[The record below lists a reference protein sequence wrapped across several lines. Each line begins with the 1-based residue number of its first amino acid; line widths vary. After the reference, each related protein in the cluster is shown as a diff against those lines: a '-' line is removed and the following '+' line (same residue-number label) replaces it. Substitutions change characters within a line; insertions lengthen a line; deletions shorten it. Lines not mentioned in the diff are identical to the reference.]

1 MHRSPALS
9 PLTASARAGL
19 LLLRHAC
26 GPVAAMLLCL
36 LLPCA
41 LLPAF
46 SQGVLTGSIVDSTS
60 GAPLAYVNIGV
71 RQKNLGSTSL
81 ADGSFAISLAE
92 ENGRDTLTFSLV
104 GYHPVQVPVPL
115 LRANTPVT
123 IRLTQKTFAL
133 SAVHVTAEKR
143 VEKKYGIR
151 RRNRLLHFTDGMFL
165 NASHDS
171 FEIAQLIRL
180 GDAPARITSVNLHVN
195 APRTDSA
202 SFRINF
208 YRYNEEDEEPASRV
222 VERSI
227 IQRHPVRVGWLKF
240 DLTAHDVTLA
250 GSFIAAIEFLP
261 EPKKDLKPIYYEV
274 KLGGSSRSFYRKNSQ
289 GTWNRPPHHY
299 CLYVTALVDKQA
311 RPADEDAETPPTFT
325 LPSVAVKDSFS
336 VFVRLPRTY
345 RKNAPQR
352 HPVIYHLDGNAYFDA
367 ISDATAR
374 LTRRK
379 KLAPEPILVGI
390 GYGNAYLM
398 DSLRV
403 RDYTFPR
410 ARSSD
415 SLPVSGGGENFYR
428 FISEE
433 LVPYIDGQYRTD
445 TTQRTLMGHSFG
457 GYFALYA
464 LLQDQ
469 GSQALFTHYVAASP
483 ALDYGGD
490 YLMQQFENLPPGGKR
505 NAPPRLY
512 VTAGETELA
521 EDSHDAFNRF
531 TGLLGDKNFIRLQTK
546 IYKNTDHLGTALPSF
561 EEGVAFTQEK

>member
-1 MHRSPALS
+1 
-9 PLTASARAGL
+9 
-19 LLLRHAC
+19 
-26 GPVAAMLLCL
+26 MLLFL
-36 LLPCA
+36 MLQCA
-41 LLPAF
+41 SLPAF
-46 SQGVLTGSIVDSTS
+46 SQVLLSGSIVDSTS
-60 GAPLAYVNIGV
+60 GAPLAYVNIGI
-71 RQKNLGSTSL
+71 RQKNLGTTSL
-81 ADGSFAISLAE
+81 ADGSFAIRVAD
-92 ENGRDTLTFSLV
+92 ENLNDTLTFSLV
-104 GYHPVQVPVPL
+104 GYDGVQVPIPL
-115 LRANTPVT
+115 LRSAERST
-123 IRLTQKTFAL
+123 IRLPQKTFEL

-143 VEKKYGIR
+143 VEKKFGIR

-165 NASHDS
+165 NANHDS

-208 YRYNEEDEEPASRV
+208 YRYNDEDEEPASRV

-227 IQRHPVRVGWLKF
+227 IQRHPVRAGWLKF
-240 DLTAHDVTLA
+240 DLTAYNITLE

-261 EPKKDLKPIYYEV
+261 ETKKDLRPIYYEV
-274 KLGGSSRSFYRKNSQ
+274 KLGGSSRSFYRKNSL

-311 RPADEDAETPPTFT
+311 RPEDEDAETPPTFT
-325 LPSVAVKDSFS
+325 LPSAIVGDSFS
-336 VFVRLPRTY
+336 VFVRLPRHY
-345 RKNAPQR
+345 HKNAPQR

-367 ISDATAR
+367 IGHATSRLAR
-374 LTRRK
+374 RNKLTS
-379 KLAPEPILVGI
+379 EPILVGI

-398 DSLRV
+398 DSLRM

-415 SLPVSGGGENFYR
+415 SLPVSGGGANFYR
-428 FISEE
+428 FIKEE

-445 TTQRTLMGHSFG
+445 PRHRTLMGHSFG

-464 LLQDQ
+464 LLQDT

-483 ALDYGGD
+483 SLAYGGN
-490 YLMQQFENLPPGGKR
+490 YLMGQFADLSPGGKR
-505 NAPPRLY
+505 SAPPQLY
-512 VTAGETELA
+512 LTAGETELTEEA
-521 EDSHDAFNRF
+521 NDHFNRF
-531 TGLLGDKNFIRLQTK
+531 IGLLGSKNAVRLQTK
-546 IYKNTDHLGTALPSF
+546 IFKNTDHLGTALPSF